1 MDLKTNLEEVS
12 FFMAKYSTEFK
23 IKVVRAYLNNE
34 GSYGYLSKK
43 YGVSDRTIIRRWV
56 NAYKSQGCEG
66 LKVKRENTQ
75 YSFEFKKNVV
85 NLYLKGEMSY
95 QTLANQLKINNP
107 SLIAR
112 WVIDFR
118 NQGIEGLKSKKRG
131 RPSSMAKDKNKEKEQ
146 VKKEYSKQEID
157 EIADL
162 KDKLYWAQMEID
174 FLKKKMELEDE
185 DDRKMREWLE

>member
-1 MDLKTNLEEVS
+1 
-12 FFMAKYSTEFK
+12 MAKYSTEFK
-23 IKVVRAYLNNE
+23 IKVVNAYLNNE

-43 YGVSDRTIIRRWV
+43 YGVSDKSIIRRWV
-56 NAYKSQGCEG
+56 NAYKSQGYEG
-66 LKVKRENTQ
+66 LKVKREKTQ

-85 NLYLKGEMSY
+85 NFYLKGEMSY
-95 QTLANQLKINNP
+95 QTLANQLKISNP
-107 SLIAR
+107 SVIAN

-118 NQGIEGLKSKKRG
+118 NQGLDGLKPKKRG
-131 RPSSMAKDKNKEKEQ
+131 RTSGITKEKNKEKEQ

-185 DDRKMREWLE
+185 DDLKMREWLE

>member
-1 MDLKTNLEEVS
+1 
-12 FFMAKYSTEFK
+12 AKYSTEFK

-34 GSYGYLSKK
+34 GGYGSLAKK
-43 YGVSDRTIIRRWV
+43 YGISNEIIVRRWV
-56 NAYKSQGCEG
+56 NAYNSQGYEG
-66 LKVKRENTQ
+66 LKVSRKNNS

-85 NLYLKGEMSY
+85 KLYLKGEMSY
-95 QTLANQLKINNP
+95 QTLANQFKINNP

-118 NQGIEGLKSKKRG
+118 NQGLDGLKPKKRG
-131 RPSSMAKDKNKEKEQ
+131 RPSGMTKDKNKEKEQ

-157 EIADL
+157 EIAEL

-185 DDRKMREWLE
+185 EDQKMREWLE